1 MTVHSISNNVSEQDV
16 DQIIDKLKQ
25 ANDELRKELVLCHE
39 KISYLERDILRLKM
53 LLEGKDVMMN
63 SLPWSVDD
71 DII

>member
-16 DQIIDKLKQ
+16 DQVIDKLKQ
-25 ANDELRKELVLCHE
+25 VNDELRKELVLCHE
-39 KISYLERDILRLKM
+39 KIAYLERDILRLKM